1 MFAVNANFLYASMR
15 TKERRSLDI
24 NICTKLRVPQA
35 SFALQSMK
43 AAIMQPCEI
52 QIKCL
57 RGRKEYGNI
66 SHGTKAMNTKFSVMQ
81 AVLSTQL
88 PKSPFHL
95 LSSLLLVTLDTNAQ
109 GQRGRERREGGGWH
123 RISWAV
129 PSTSCNDVGI
139 QEAGGKFLC
148 ISMTLRM

>member
-57 RGRKEYGNI
+57 RGWKEYGNI

-109 GQRGRERREGGGWH
+109 GQRGRERREEEDGIAFLGRSH
-123 RISWAV
+123 QLPAT
-129 PSTSCNDVGI
+129 TSEFKKLVENSC
-139 QEAGGKFLC
+139 A
-148 ISMTLRM
+148 